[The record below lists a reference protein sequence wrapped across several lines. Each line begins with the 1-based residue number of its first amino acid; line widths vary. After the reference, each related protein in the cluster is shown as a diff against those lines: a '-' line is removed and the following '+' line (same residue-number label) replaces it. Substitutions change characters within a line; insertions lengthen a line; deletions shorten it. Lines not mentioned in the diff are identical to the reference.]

1 VFCEKGKTIL
11 LWKDTRDNMVRG
23 GSYPHL
29 YSFAKNYNLTVEN
42 PTEADDEKYI

>member
-23 GSYPHL
+23 DSYPQLH
-29 YSFAKNYNLTVEN
+29 SFAKIYNLTVEN